1 MTPILVEQA
10 DAVEWLRAFPDSSV
24 SLVVTDP
31 AYESLEK
38 HRAKGTTTRLKQSKA
53 SSNEWFKIFPNSR
66 FEEFFTEVYRVLAK
80 NAHFYMFCDQE
91 TMFIAKPIGEKVGF
105 RFRKAIIW
113 DKVQIGMGYS
123 YRARHEIIL
132 YFEKGRRRLN
142 NLSVPDVLTC
152 LRVRGGRPTEK
163 PVELI
168 QTLVLQSSSEGEVV
182 IDMFCGSGATG
193 VAALK
198 LGRRFMGCDLDAG
211 AVEYTNNRLNAR

>member
-1 MTPILVEQA
+1 VTDLVDQA

-24 SLVVTDP
+24 ALVVCDP
-31 AYESLEK
+31 AYESLER
-38 HRAKGTTTRLKQSKA
+38 HRAKGTTTRLKHSKA
-53 SSNEWFKIFPNSR
+53 SSNDWFQIFPNSR
-66 FEEFFTEVYRVLAK
+66 FEELFTEIYRVLDK

-91 TMFIAKPIGEKVGF
+91 TMFLAKPIGEKVGF

-123 YRARHEIIL
+123 YRARHEVIL

-142 NLSVPDVLTC
+142 DLSVPDVLEC
-152 LRVRGGRPTEK
+152 PRVRGGRPTEK

-168 QTLVLQSSSEGEVV
+168 ETLVCQSSSEGEVV
-182 IDMFCGSGATG
+182 IDPFCGSGATG

-198 LGRRFMGCDLDAG
+198 LGRRFMGCDLSAS
-211 AVEYTNNRLNAR
+211 AVEYANKRLAG